1 MNEELYQ
8 TLKQIHDLLSDGRI
22 FMAREQ
28 LETLLGLDSKEAA

>member
-1 MNEELYQ
+1 MSDELYK

-28 LETLLGLDSKEAA
+28 LETLLGIDTKEAA